1 MARNLYTCGVRV
13 SFDHLMLAVGVFESC
28 DAIKGLWDGVVV
40 HVLNGN
46 RESMK
51 YTVAEVKYEPW
62 T

>member
-1 MARNLYTCGVRV
+1 MARNLYTREVRV

-46 RESMK
+46 RGEYEIHSGGS
-51 YTVAEVKYEPW
+51 EV
-62 T
+62 